1 MTTKP
6 DPAYAPAHVV
16 TLLTAKGKKLTKTI
30 TRAGE
35 KQPADE
41 VKLFTHDAE
50 PVEDLADLYGLLRWL
65 NDKID
70 TIIVRPAVLEGAPD
84 VIRRIS
90 TPSSDPKRP
99 RCLIDIRRYWLMID
113 IDASGVVFPPDWMA
127 DPERHIRALIKKAL
141 PEAFHG
147 AGVIAQF
154 SSGMSADGGE
164 PRVHLWFWLDVPL
177 ISIAANRWLKGCP
190 IDDTIY
196 NRGQPHFTAAPIFE
210 DGVDPLGEQRLVF
223 MPGPV
228 VEVPEGVDTSEP
240 EEVEVDLSVD
250 LSRYVN
256 PEFGDNR
263 WRRRISEIT
272 GKTATGKGFHD
283 GINAAQMAFI
293 SCRYNSQAA
302 DPLAGIDY
310 AEFEQAMLEHVS
322 TLDLPPDRQADLQA
336 RLADMPRCFWGAVPK
351 VQHEILRTGIP
362 VATFDVPLAPR
373 RSLLELAALAK
384 ERRDAAR

>member
-1 MTTKP
+1 MTIKP
-6 DPAYAPAHVV
+6 DPAYASANVL
-16 TLLTAKGKKLTKTI
+16 TLLTAKGTKLTKTI

-113 IDASGVVFPPDWMA
+113 IDKLVIRFPRGWRRN
-127 DPERHIRALIKKAL
+127 PERYIRRLIKKAL

-177 ISIAANRWLKGCP
+177 ISIAANRWLKDCP

-228 VEVPEGVDTSEP
+228 VEVPECIDTSAP
-240 EEVEVDLSVD
+240 EEIDVDLSVD

-256 PEFGDNR
+256 PDFGDTS
-263 WRRRISEIT
+263 WKLWLPKM
-272 GKTATGKGFHD
+272 GDHDGGDGFHLAIRNVT
-283 GINAAQMAFI
+283 INYVRQN
-293 SCRYNSQAA
+293 YNPQST
-302 DPLAGIDY
+302 DPVGDLDY
-310 AEFEQAMLEHVS
+310 PRLEQAI
-322 TLDLPPDRQADLQA
+322 LDHARTIKGLSPKRQADLDD
-336 RLADMPRCFWGAVPK
+336 RLRKMKPSFRGAVPK
-351 VQHEILRTGIP
+351 VQHEIRKRGFIATPPLPPARTGS
-362 VATFDVPLAPR
+362 LA
-373 RSLLELAALAK
+373 EMM
-384 ERRDAAR
+384 ARASSEAQDGV

>member
-1 MTTKP
+1 MTSA
-6 DPAYAPAHVV
+6 DPTYAAPNVV
-16 TLLTAKGKKLTKTI
+16 TLLTAEGWRLTKTI
-30 TRAGE
+30 AEAGKKLPAE
-35 KQPADE
+35 KPT
-41 VKLFTHDAE
+41 LFTHDAE
-50 PVEDLADLYGLLRWL
+50 PVEDLEDLYGLLRWL
-65 NDKID
+65 NDKTD
-70 TIIVRPAVLEGAPD
+70 MIIVRPAVIEGAPAE
-84 VIRRIS
+84 IRRK
-90 TPSSDPKRP
+90 SSGPEQG
-99 RCLIDIRRYWLMID
+99 LIDVPRHWLMID
-113 IDASGVVFPPDWMA
+113 IDTDVIRFPRGWRRN
-127 DPERHIRALIKKAL
+127 PERHLCRLIKKAL

-154 SSGMSADGGE
+154 SSQMRADGGT
-164 PRVHLWFWLDVPL
+164 PRVHLWFWLDRPL
-177 ISIAANRWLKGCP
+177 VSLDVKHWLKDCP

-210 DGVDPLGEQRLVF
+210 DGVDPLGDSRLVF

-228 VEVPEGVDTSEP
+228 VEVPDDRATSTA
-240 EEVEVDLSVD
+240 EEVDMSIDLSSLINFD
-250 LSRYVN
+250 L
-256 PEFGDNR
+256 GDIR
-263 WRRRISEIT
+263 WRREVSKVT
-272 GKTATGKGFHD
+272 GDPETGKGFHD
-283 GINAAQMAFI
+283 GINAAAMAFI
-293 SCRYNSQAA
+293 ICRYDPQAA

-322 TLDLPPDRQADLQA
+322 TLDLPPDRRADLQE